1 MLAAI
6 LASNL
11 SSSLSASAA
20 AVINDFYLPWRT
32 TPPES
37 GQLVLLTRMLT
48 LIFGVIQIALGILA
62 ERIATTG
69 SIVVDAALTIAG
81 FVFGLL
87 LGVFALG
94 VFTRRAG
101 QISALVGMAIGLVLL
116 LFLQFGL
123 PAMTATTSQPA
134 GVRVAFPWLAVVGAG
149 STFLAG
155 WLISLIIPHRLAS
168 TNLSNA

>member
-1 MLAAI
+1 

-20 AVINDFYLPWRT
+20 AVVNDFYLPWRK

-37 GQLVLLTRMLT
+37 GQILGLTRGLT
-48 LIFGVIQIALGILA
+48 VVFGGLQIALGILA
-62 ERIATTG
+62 ERLSTDGTT
-69 SIVVDAALTIAG
+69 VVDAALTIAG

-94 VFTRRAG
+94 VMTRRAG
-101 QISALVGMAIGLVLL
+101 QASALIGMAVGLALL

-123 PAMTATTSQPA
+123 PAMTATTALPG
-134 GVRVAFPWLAVVGAG
+134 GVRVAFPWLAVIGAG
-149 STFLAG
+149 TTFFAG
-155 WLISLIIPHRLAS
+155 WIVSWFVPLRAS
-168 TNLSNA
+168 EGASS